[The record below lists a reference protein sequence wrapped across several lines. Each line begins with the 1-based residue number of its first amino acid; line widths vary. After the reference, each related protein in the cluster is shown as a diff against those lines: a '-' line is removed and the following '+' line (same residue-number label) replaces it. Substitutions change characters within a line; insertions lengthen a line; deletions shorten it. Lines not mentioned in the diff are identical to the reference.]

1 VKTLEES
8 LLELESLLR
17 SRHAFWW
24 ADKIRRVLD
33 PDALFADRA
42 AEVRSWFGG
51 MGSLNDLWLSR
62 GNGHRIDDGEE
73 DKVNRR
79 LQQLRG
85 EVYRL
90 VDAVLR
96 SDDRRGV

>member
-1 VKTLEES
+1 
-8 LLELESLLR
+8 
-17 SRHAFWW
+17 
-24 ADKIRRVLD
+24 
-33 PDALFADRA
+33 
-42 AEVRSWFGG
+42 